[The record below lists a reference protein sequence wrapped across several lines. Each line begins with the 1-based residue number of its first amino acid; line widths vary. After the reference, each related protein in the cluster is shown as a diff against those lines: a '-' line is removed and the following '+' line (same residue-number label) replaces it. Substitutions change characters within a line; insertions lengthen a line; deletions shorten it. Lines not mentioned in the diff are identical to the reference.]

1 MGGAFPAGT
10 VAEWRVAAGD
20 ADRVEF
26 AGAELLVARGGD
38 KTRPRRGTRLAVVD
52 SCIEQTLC

>member
-1 MGGAFPAGT
+1 MGGAFPAGAI
-10 VAEWRVAAGD
+10 AERRVAAGD

-38 KTRPRRGTRLAVVD
+38 ETRPRRGARLAVVD
-52 SCIEQTLC
+52 SCREQMPC